1 MRCWGMA
8 PLVLAARGIARL
20 PQGVLLQ
27 LAAVLSLLLWPLT
40 VSRRRIAA
48 INISLC
54 FPELSAIERRRL
66 LRANHRASVMGLLEL
81 LRAWYAP
88 SSALV
93 GLARVEG
100 LPLLRAAL
108 AEGRGV
114 LLFTGHFTH
123 TELAVRLLSEALDRP
138 LGAVVRRNN
147 SACVEA
153 TINAARSRVSGVLI
167 AKKDVRGML
176 RTLKAGEPLVYS
188 ADQNFT
194 YQNAFVPF
202 FGINAATLT
211 TTPNLVRRSNA
222 RMLPFWFHREPD
234 GRYCLSIEAAWPG
247 WIDGSPEQAAQI
259 YMRELEFVVR
269 RHPEQYLWV
278 HRRFKTRPPGEPA
291 VY

>member
-1 MRCWGMA
+1 MA